1 MISATPQDNI
11 RDKLHPIVLSMNYS
25 LVEKPRTFQLGPQS
39 LDAFP
44 VLNQDQSH
52 ENETKVPGGRV
63 MKMLGGKRPGEP
75 GLGDGRRLTGTSLS
89 LQIEFQKE
97 CGSDNKCYSNLQLQ
111 SSFVTDQN
119 QPLPR

>member
-1 MISATPQDNI
+1 M
-11 RDKLHPIVLSMNYS
+11 
-25 LVEKPRTFQLGPQS
+25 VEPT
-39 LDAFP
+39 
-44 VLNQDQSH
+44 
-52 ENETKVPGGRV
+52 
-63 MKMLGGKRPGEP
+63 LGG
-75 GLGDGRRLTGTSLS
+75 GRRLTGPPLS